1 MGKLGPET
9 VDHSNF
15 LLSFALGRDSVF
27 DICTRQ
33 VGKGVENVAGLL
45 AGSGPFLGTKRP
57 TVIEV
62 LWPLTSPISYIPPTS
77 QWSSLKHHSTQP
89 TTLWWL

>member
-62 LWPLTSPISYIPPTS
+62 LWPLTSISYIPPTS